1 MKLRHVCPV
10 LLTVAIANPVAAAD
24 LLDIYKIA
32 RENDSVVQATIA
44 QHDAAIEA
52 LPLAR
57 AALLPSVTLSA
68 DKSWTNTAGDND
80 DFLESDSYSATVT
93 QNLYAP
99 DDWHSVKKAE
109 LSVEQAATTLREV
122 EQNLMFRVAQAYFN
136 ILTAEETLRAASSS
150 REAISRQTEQAE
162 KRFDVGLSAVTDV
175 KEAQAQLDLAVAREI
190 VAENQVAVTREA
202 LRVIINTDVPT
213 LDPLSDDAVLTNP
226 RPASVVEWI
235 AMAEK
240 NSPQLKIADLDVE
253 LAKKDIVIERASRK
267 PSLTLSGG
275 YNNSNSEIAISP
287 SRETTQIRL
296 LLNYPLYTGGRTS
309 AQIRQA
315 SARATQA
322 QFNRETVRR
331 AVEQET
337 RDAYLSVIADVSQA
351 SALRQALESTEV
363 AREATQAGYDAG
375 TRTAVEL
382 LVSLRDTF
390 SARAEYA
397 AARHQYVV
405 RSLQLRL
412 ASGLLAE
419 KHLQAVNKSLTN
431 RK

>member
-1 MKLRHVCPV
+1 MKLHQTLP
-10 LLTVAIANPVAAAD
+10 LLLSVAFTPTVFAAD
-24 LLDIYKIA
+24 LIDIYEIA
-32 RENDSVVQATIA
+32 RKNDSVIQATIA

-57 AALLPSVTLSA
+57 SALRPSVALNAEKTWNSIA
-68 DKSWTNTAGDND
+68 ND
-80 DFLESDSYSATVT
+80 QRGILEADSYSASVS

-99 DDWHSVKKAE
+99 EAWHSAKKAT
-109 LSVEQAATTLREV
+109 LNVEQAKATLKEA

-136 ILTAEETLRAASSS
+136 ILTAEETLQAASSS

-162 KRFDVGLSAVTDV
+162 KRFEVGLSAITDV
-175 KEAQAQLDLAVAREI
+175 KEAQAQLDLAVSREI
-190 VAENQVAVTREA
+190 VAENQLAVAREA
-202 LRVIINTDVPT
+202 LRVIIGLEVPP
-213 LDPLSDDAVLTNP
+213 LDPLSSDATLTNP
-226 RPASVVEWI
+226 SPASVSEWI
-235 AMAEK
+235 SMAEN
-240 NSPQLKIADLDVE
+240 NSPRLRIADLDQA
-253 LAKKDIVIERASRK
+253 LAEKDIAIERSGRK
-267 PSLTLSGG
+267 PTLALTGG
-275 YNNSNSEIAISP
+275 YSNSNSEVATNP
-287 SRETTQIRL
+287 GRETSQIKL
-296 LLNYPLYTGGRTS
+296 QLSYPLYTGGLTS
-309 AQIRQA
+309 ALIRQA
-315 SARATQA
+315 NARATQA
-322 QFNRETVRR
+322 RFNRETVRR

-351 SALRQALESTEV
+351 NALAQALESTEV

-412 ASGLLAE
+412 ATGLLAE
-419 KHLQAVNKSLTN
+419 KHLEAVNRSLAS
-431 RK
+431 R